1 MIRQALALLMIVG
14 FAGTAPAASWA
25 DALFDDLSH
34 DFGTVPRG
42 PIVTHYFHV
51 TNTTGR
57 PLHIASVRVS
67 CGCLQASATRTDLA
81 AGESTTIVARLHTD
95 RFSGFWRK
103 PLYVTFDQ
111 PQWAEVT
118 IMVQA
123 ISREDVTLVPETL
136 AFGRVR
142 QGTTPDTNVTVH
154 LGGGGNWKVLEAKSD
169 SAYVQSRL
177 RLVRRDAGEVAYQV
191 TAQLRPDLPTGSW
204 YTTIKVATDNPAMPQ
219 LTVPVT
225 VEVSAPLSVSPKRT
239 TLGRVKQGTE
249 TERKIIVRAD
259 QPFRILEVKG
269 TDAQVRVVDG
279 TPGSAPVHRL
289 VLTFRPT
296 TPGSLERTIQVV
308 TDLKDD
314 NRADFQATAEVVP

>member
-1 MIRQALALLMIVG
+1 MVRHALVLMMFVG

-25 DALFDDLSH
+25 DSLFDSLAH
-34 DFGTVPRG
+34 DFGMVPRG

-51 TNTTGR
+51 TNTTGV

-67 CGCLQASATRTDLA
+67 CGCLSASATRTELA
-81 AGESTTIVARLHTD
+81 PGESTTIVAQLHTN

-123 ISREDVTLVPETL
+123 ISRDDVALSPEAL

-142 QGTTPDTNVTVH
+142 QGTTPAASTTVQ
-154 LGGGGNWKVLEAKSD
+154 LSGGNWKVLGAKSD
-169 SAYVQSRL
+169 SDYVQPRL
-177 RLVRRDAGEVAYQV
+177 GLIRQAAGESAYQV
-191 TAQLRPDLPTGSW
+191 TAQLRPDLPAGSW
-204 YTTIKVATDNPAMPQ
+204 YTTIKVTTDNPAVSQ
-219 LTVPVT
+219 LTIPLT
-225 VEVSAPLSVSPKRT
+225 VDVGPSLSVSPKMT
-239 TLGRVKQGTE
+239 ILGRIKQGTE
-249 TERKIIVRAD
+249 TERKIIVRSD

-269 TDAQVRVVDG
+269 TDKQVRVVDD

-289 VLTFRPT
+289 VLTLRPN
-296 TPGSLERTIQVV
+296 TPGPLTRTIQIL
-308 TDLKDD
+308 TDLKGD